1 MLEELRQNYLDAI
14 LDTNRSLAFKAI
26 DTSLSDGHS
35 AETVLFG
42 IIIPVMEELA
52 EIIRVGHDATLAQ
65 LYLASQISAE
75 VTDQLAPLIVT
86 EKKVTGKIVIGT
98 AFEDFHG
105 LGKKIVSGCLKSRM
119 VEVIDLGLNVSPEKY
134 VETAISQNAKVIGIS
149 SMMLHTAR
157 GENGPIKV
165 RQLLKESKKEDEI
178 FLVVGGAPYRF
189 HPELYKQVGADAWAE
204 NGITAS
210 KIITELI
217 KKGRMK

>member
-1 MLEELRQNYLDAI
+1 
-14 LDTNRSLAFKAI
+14 
-26 DTSLSDGHS
+26 
-35 AETVLFG
+35 
-42 IIIPVMEELA
+42 
-52 EIIRVGHDATLAQ
+52 
-65 LYLASQISAE
+65 
-75 VTDQLAPLIVT
+75 
-86 EKKVTGKIVIGT
+86 
-98 AFEDFHG
+98 
-105 LGKKIVSGCLKSRM
+105 M

-134 VETAISQNAKVIGIS
+134 VEAAISQHANVIGIS

-210 KIITELI
+210 KIITDLI